1 MLTEKVV
8 RDGYWVMAHLARFE
22 EFVSGE
28 TLMHEMYKTRLFM
41 ISAICGPLVDA
52 GLLLRKKEKNVTGY
66 KLARLPEEILLV
78 DIHKAFNKKWHQ
90 EFSSIELFLAECLGE
105 KTLADLCRYEEVEM
119 KDILLRK
126 LVL

>member
-1 MLTEKVV
+1 MLTEKKV
-8 RDGYWVMAHLARFE
+8 REAYWVMAHLARFE

-28 TLMHEMYKTRLFM
+28 TLMQEMHKTRLFM
-41 ISAICGPLVDA
+41 ISAICGPLVDS
-52 GLLLRKKEKNVTGY
+52 GLLLKRNENKVPSY
-66 KLARLPEEILLV
+66 KLARPPEEILLV
-78 DIHKAFNKKWHQ
+78 DIHKAFDEKWHQ

>member
-1 MLTEKVV
+1 
-8 RDGYWVMAHLARFE
+8 
-22 EFVSGE
+22 
-28 TLMHEMYKTRLFM
+28 
-41 ISAICGPLVDA
+41 VDA